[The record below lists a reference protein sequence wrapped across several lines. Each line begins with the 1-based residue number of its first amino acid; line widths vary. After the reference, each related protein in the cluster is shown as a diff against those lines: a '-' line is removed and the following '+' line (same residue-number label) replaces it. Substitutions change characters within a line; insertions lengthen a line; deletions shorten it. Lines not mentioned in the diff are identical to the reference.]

1 MYIISS
7 KFAHFLV
14 FRGIGLAL
22 CEQLLASHP
31 NLTLCLACRNKQ
43 RAEQAKE
50 SLLSLH
56 PGSKIDIVIVDTSCV
71 KSVLEAARVLRERY
85 WLILAVSLL
94 RVRGRLFL
102 MI

>member
-1 MYIISS
+1 M
-7 KFAHFLV
+7 HLVV

-43 RAEQAKE
+43 RAQQAKD
-50 SLLSLH
+50 SLLTSY

-71 KSVLEAARVLRERY
+71 KSVLEAAKTLRER
-85 WLILAVSLL
+85 
-94 RVRGRLFL
+94 
-102 MI
+102 